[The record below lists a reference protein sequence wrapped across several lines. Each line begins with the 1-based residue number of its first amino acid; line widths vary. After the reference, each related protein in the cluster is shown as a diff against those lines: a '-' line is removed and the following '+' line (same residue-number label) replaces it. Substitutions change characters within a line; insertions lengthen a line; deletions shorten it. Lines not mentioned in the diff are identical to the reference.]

1 MKTSINLLQ
10 GWIWL
15 GFTLALAGALVWNAF
30 DYAFGDATTL
40 AIWWWCALPFC
51 WKMTW
56 LQLPLRYLASFWH
69 LPRQLG
75 KQAAKSL
82 SHIKAKAGEALRGLA
97 SLLVSSNN
105 RPQTEP

>member
-1 MKTSINLLQ
+1 MKTSINRLQ

-40 AIWWWCALPFC
+40 AIWWWFALPLC

-56 LQLPLRYLASFWH
+56 LQLPLRYLAIFRH
-69 LPRQLG
+69 LSLQLG

-82 SHIKAKAGEALRGLA
+82 SHIKAQAGEVIRGLA
-97 SLLVSSNN
+97 SLLVSNN
-105 RPQTEP
+105 HPQTEP